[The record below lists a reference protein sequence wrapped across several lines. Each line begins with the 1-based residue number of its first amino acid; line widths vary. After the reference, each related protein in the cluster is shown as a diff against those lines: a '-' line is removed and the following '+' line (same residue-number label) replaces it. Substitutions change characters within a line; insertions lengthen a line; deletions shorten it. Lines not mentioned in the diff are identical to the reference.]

1 MRAVLGTFEFKKGDL
16 GGSGPQRW
24 RQRKETVG
32 RVRGRPQRAPRDMRH
47 LCTREAHGVP
57 AHGVSAQALHTS
69 IVVTEAHELNSPPP
83 TGEEGGCWSCH
94 LLSFLPP
101 PSNPQRT
108 FLYLEGT
115 VL

>member
-1 MRAVLGTFEFKKGDL
+1 METEKGDSWKGEGETPESPKRHEAL
-16 GGSGPQRW
+16 MHAGG
-24 RQRKETVG
+24 T
-32 RVRGRPQRAPRDMRH
+32 RGASSR
-47 LCTREAHGVP
+47 
-57 AHGVSAQALHTS
+57 VSAQALHTS

>member
-1 MRAVLGTFEFKKGDL
+1 METEKGD
-16 GGSGPQRW
+16 SG
-24 RQRKETVG
+24 KCEGET
-32 RVRGRPQRAPRDMRH
+32 PESPKRH
-47 LCTREAHGVP
+47 EALCTREAHGVP

-69 IVVTEAHELNSPPP
+69 IVSEAHELNSPPP

-94 LLSFLPP
+94 LLSSLPP